1 MYLSAIIH
9 DFGHKGVNND
19 YLIKT
24 QDMLALRYNDRSPME
39 NHHVSAT
46 WLLLKEERF
55 NFLRKMPQKAV
66 DVLRKQVIDM
76 VLATDMKQVSWVT
89 EQQTDGLSPATG
101 WCYNIIFFVSSSVQC
116 SIFRTTPSS
125 HPSFHP

>member
-46 WLLLKEERF
+46 WLLLKEEQF
-55 NFLRKMPQKAV
+55 NFLRKMSPKAI

-76 VLATDMKQVSWVT
+76 VLATDMKQVRRYA
-89 EQQTDGLSPATG
+89 P
-101 WCYNIIFFVSSSVQC
+101 
-116 SIFRTTPSS
+116 
-125 HPSFHP
+125 

>member
-46 WLLLKEERF
+46 WLLLKEEQF
-55 NFLRKMPQKAV
+55 NFLCKMSPKAI

-76 VLATDMKQVSWVT
+76 VLATDMKQVRRCA
-89 EQQTDGLSPATG
+89 P
-101 WCYNIIFFVSSSVQC
+101 
-116 SIFRTTPSS
+116 
-125 HPSFHP
+125 